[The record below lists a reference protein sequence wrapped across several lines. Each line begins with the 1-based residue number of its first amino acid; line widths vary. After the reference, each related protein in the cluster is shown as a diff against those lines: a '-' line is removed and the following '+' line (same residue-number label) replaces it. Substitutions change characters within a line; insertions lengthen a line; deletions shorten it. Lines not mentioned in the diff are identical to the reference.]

1 MLKTHNPINPS
12 ILKDRILFFMKGMSS
27 IPTECSTD
35 TITLDKIYNEG
46 FKEGYKECR
55 NSDYHSGYKHGY
67 RDACEDRYW
76 IGWYSGLMVGTLTGI
91 IGGMIIYT
99 TNKKSRIS
107 PF

>member
-1 MLKTHNPINPS
+1 MT
-12 ILKDRILFFMKGMSS
+12 LKDRTLKDRTLFFMKEMSS
-27 IPTECSTD
+27 DNTECSTC
-35 TITLDKIYNEG
+35 TTTLDEVYTQG

-67 RDACEDRYW
+67 RDATEDRYW
-76 IGWYSGLMVGTLTGI
+76 MGWYSGLTMGTLTCM
-91 IGGMIIYT
+91 IGGIVMYT

>member
-1 MLKTHNPINPS
+1 
-12 ILKDRILFFMKGMSS
+12 MSS
-27 IPTECSTD
+27 DNTECSTC
-35 TITLDKIYNEG
+35 TTTLDEVYNQG

-67 RDACEDRYW
+67 RDATDDRYW
-76 IGWYSGLMVGTLTGI
+76 MGWYSGLTMGTLTCM
-91 IGGMIIYT
+91 IGGIVMYT